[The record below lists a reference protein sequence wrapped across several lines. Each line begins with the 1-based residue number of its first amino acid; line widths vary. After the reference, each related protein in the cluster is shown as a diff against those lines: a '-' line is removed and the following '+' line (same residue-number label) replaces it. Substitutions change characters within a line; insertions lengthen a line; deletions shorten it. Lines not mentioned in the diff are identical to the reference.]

1 MYCFVYVSV
10 LVTQTGTGGNLDRYV
25 EAYAFGV
32 SGNSE
37 GGWSQVADAEAVVA
51 VGIDR
56 LYQRYTGTSGAT
68 PTFSVISASSNAA
81 DNRPTWS
88 QACTSLR
95 HADKFL

>member
-1 MYCFVYVSV
+1 M
-10 LVTQTGTGGNLDRYV
+10 GNLDKYV

-32 SGNSE
+32 SGNSG

-51 VGIDR
+51 VGVDR
-56 LYQRYTGTSGAT
+56 LYQRYTGSSGV
-68 PTFSVISASSNAA
+68 TFNVISASSTPA

-95 HADKFL
+95 YT